1 MNLFKKKYKRSEWF
15 AGLLECEQHVYEGY
29 NTATLYNVA
38 TEKFNRNQISEKCL
52 FGIED
57 YIWYY
62 ENILQR
68 G

>member
-15 AGLLECEQHVYEGY
+15 EGLLECEQHVYEGY
-29 NTATLYNVA
+29 STATLYNVA
-38 TEKFNRNQISEKCL
+38 TKKFNRNQISENGL

-62 ENILQR
+62 ENILHR
-68 G
+68 A